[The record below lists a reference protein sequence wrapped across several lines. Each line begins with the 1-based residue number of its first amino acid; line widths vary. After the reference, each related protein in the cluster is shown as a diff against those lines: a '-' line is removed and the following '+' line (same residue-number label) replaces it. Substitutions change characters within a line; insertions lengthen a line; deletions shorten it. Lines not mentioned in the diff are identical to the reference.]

1 MKKIRAGFEIL
12 TPISEGGIKELQ
24 HIEKLDEYVISQKIV
39 LQKMVNLQRNLLVCL
54 LEMVTKQ

>member
-1 MKKIRAGFEIL
+1 M

-39 LQKMVNLQRNLLVCL
+39 LQKMANLQRNLLVCL